1 MWSVGPGALRATLKN
16 RHPIRDKEA
25 REVASALLALFGSSI
40 DWEGKLVEA
49 GDDQGFRIYFI
60 DGVPTAFAVEGR
72 VMPTVRGLLA
82 FPATSRFVTVD
93 KGAIDFLL
101 RGADVMAAGIVG
113 ADPAIAVGDAVW
125 VREEAHLRPLAVGVA
140 LMTGLEMAAAER
152 GRAVRSVHHLRDKLW
167 DLTQATE

>member
-1 MWSVGPGALRATLKN
+1 MPGLKN

-25 REVASALLALFGSSI
+25 REVAAAMLALFGSAI
-40 DWEGKLVEA
+40 QWDGKLVEA

-60 DGVPTAFAVEGR
+60 DGVPTAFALEGR

-93 KGAIDFLL
+93 KGAIDFIL

-113 ADPAIAVGDAVW
+113 ADPAIAAGEAVW
-125 VREEAHLRPLAVGVA
+125 VREEAHLRPLAVGLA
-140 LMTGLEMAAAER
+140 LMTGQEMAAAEK
-152 GRAVRSVHHLRDKLW
+152 GRAVKSVHHLRDKLW
-167 DLTQATE
+167 DLTQAAE

>member
-1 MWSVGPGALRATLKN
+1 MAA
-16 RHPIRDKEA
+16 
-25 REVASALLALFGSSI
+25 ALLALFGASVRF
-40 DWEGKLVEA
+40 EGKLVEA

-60 DGVPTAFAVEGR
+60 DGVPVAFASEGR

-93 KGAIDFLL
+93 KGAIDFIL

-113 ADPAIAVGDAVW
+113 ADAAIAAGDAVW

-140 LMTGLEMAAAER
+140 LMTGPEMAAAER
-152 GRAVRSVHHLRDKLW
+152 GRAVKSVHHLRDKLW
-167 DLTQATE
+167 DLTQEAE